1 MIRVFRFI
9 TFFSIFLFHL
19 LGVKGQE
26 ILRFD
31 HFNTSRGLS
40 QNTVTSI
47 LCDSKGFLWVG
58 TNNGLNRYDGNKFRV
73 YINEE
78 NGVQNFTHNRITHIW
93 EDAKGFIW
101 FETHDGHYHY
111 FDPVREV
118 FESLSGYFSD
128 DESYHTL
135 FSDFLQYSINEIW
148 ITTKA
153 KGVFQLLFDAST
165 HSYEIHPF
173 TSRGFH
179 SISNDHVR
187 FIHKDASKNLWIG
200 TDRGL
205 TFVQRDGNENETLR
219 FEHLFIDH
227 TFTSVIETATELWF
241 GTDDSGILIF
251 QKGAQLY
258 TYINQIT
265 SSRLMSNQISSL
277 YITKTGVVFASFV
290 DGGLQYFNSHVKRWT
305 TISIHGTYV
314 TSIYEDRFNKIWV
327 TTDEFGLTYYDI
339 ESGFTKYFS
348 FLDPETGTV
357 PDEERHVF
365 YEDSKDNFWVG
376 SHEGGLNLFD
386 RNTQEFIHYRNDPND
401 PNSLSANIVL
411 SIAEDHSGQLWV
423 GTGQFQGGLER
434 IVLREPAF
442 DHLLPSAANRY
453 ISDNIVRSVYED
465 ESLRI
470 WLGTKAGRL
479 HVFESNK
486 EEVYTFDRFMT
497 QKGELTG
504 VNVYSILID
513 QKGYLWLGS
522 KGRGLLVSA
531 KPLISYRNIGDI
543 SFINY
548 QPIENDPTS
557 LSHINVYS
565 LEEDAQGV
573 IWVGTYG
580 NGINRV
586 ITQKDGHRSFQRITT
601 ANSELSSDLVRN
613 ILSDCKG
620 RLWVATGYGLNL
632 IETIPKPNEPVLVRT
647 FFSGY
652 DENSMSLNDIIHL
665 YEDSHGTIWLATFG
679 GGVNRLDSLSQ
690 TKAIFSRFNQMSGIS
705 NNVVYSILEDA
716 YGYMWFGTENGLS
729 RLNTSNYTVE
739 VFNSNNGL
747 SFNSFSENTC
757 YLSRSGYLY
766 FGGFLGVE
774 MIHPDKILIP
784 PFHKRVELTD
794 FQLFNKEVQIGGN
807 SPLSQG
813 ISYTH
818 SIVLEHSQNSFSFEF
833 SAMDYMETENTQ
845 YAYKMDNFD
854 QEWNYV
860 NNQRK
865 APYTNLSPGSYVFRV
880 KATNRNGEWMKEERI
895 VSLEILPPWYK
906 TTWAFIFY
914 SILVLLLFYAVYS
927 AISKINRYRNDLK
940 IERRVN
946 EEKLRFFTNISHE
959 IRTPL
964 TLIIG
969 PIEDLLRKITLDNS
983 DKTKLEI
990 IARNGRRMLQLTTQL
1005 LDFRKIQN
1013 NKMNLKISEFDMVS
1027 FTQNIYESFIP
1038 LANHKSIDYQF
1049 NTSMEKAFVWGDPSK
1064 LDTVI
1069 YNLISNALKFTE
1081 ANKKVSVS
1089 IQESVEIDGIEV
1101 IVKDQGRGIK
1111 RENLEHLFGRYTILS
1126 GEELAGTGIGLSLA
1140 FELTRLHDGN
1150 IVVNSEVNEGSTFT
1164 LRLKS
1169 GKAHFLENKN
1179 VVWNDKVVSYSD
1191 LPNGSFSNLK
1201 DVDQLESEIILDS
1214 DSDQPLVLVV
1224 EDNHEIGEYICR
1236 SLSPEFSCCLASN
1249 GQEALDLLKTRNPY
1263 LIISDVMMPV
1273 MDGFELTRRVRED
1286 FSTSHIP
1293 IILLTSKSSV
1303 EDQIAGVEHG
1313 ADMYITKPFNSGFLK
1328 ASAKNLFEQ
1337 RSNLISK
1344 FRDNR
1349 TIDPA
1354 TLKVN
1359 SKDEEFLQ
1367 KLISFVEENY
1377 SEEFTIESLAD
1388 EMCVSRTVF
1397 YNKVKGLTGLSPVEF
1412 VRQLKLKIAAHFL
1425 VQGYNV
1431 SEAAMKVGFTDT
1443 RYFSRQF
1450 KAFFGHLPSKH
1461 VELKKKED
1469 ESNKDL

>member
-1 MIRVFRFI
+1 MYRVFRYFALLL
-9 TFFSIFLFHL
+9 FFLFHFL
-19 LGVKGQE
+19 LSEGQE
-26 ILRFD
+26 ILRFE

-73 YINEE
+73 FVNEE
-78 NGVQNFTHNRITHIW
+78 NGIQNFTHNRVTRLW
-93 EDAKGFIW
+93 EDAQGFIW

-111 FDPVREV
+111 FDPVRET
-118 FESLSGYFSD
+118 FTSLSGYFSD
-128 DESYHTL
+128 DESYRIL
-135 FSDFLQYSINEIW
+135 FSDFLQYSDNEIW
-148 ITTKA
+148 IATMV
-153 KGVFQLLFDAST
+153 KGVFQLKFDANT
-165 HSYEIHPF
+165 HSYKIHSF
-173 TSRGFH
+173 TSRGFQ
-179 SISNDHVR
+179 SVSNDRVN
-187 FIHKDASKNLWIG
+187 FIHKDDNNNLWMG
-200 TDRGL
+200 TEHGL
-205 TFVQRDGNENETLR
+205 TFFQHNGKESEEFR

-227 TFTSVIETATELWF
+227 TFTSVIETTSELWF
-241 GTDDSGILIF
+241 GTDDSGILVF
-251 QKGAQLY
+251 QKGSQLY
-258 TYINQIT
+258 TYINQLT
-265 SSRLMSNQISSL
+265 SKGLRSNQVSTL
-277 YITKTGVVFASFV
+277 YISKTGVIFASFT
-290 DGGLQYFNSHVKRWT
+290 DGGLNYLNSNLNSW
-305 TISIHGTYV
+305 ISIAIQGNSV
-314 TSIYEDRFNKIWV
+314 VSMYEDLFNKLWV
-327 TTDEFGLTYYDI
+327 TTEEFGLTCVDI
-339 ESGFTKYFS
+339 KSGTTQYFS
-348 FLDPETGTV
+348 FFDPKVGTV

-365 YEDSKDNFWVG
+365 YEDGKNNFWVG
-376 SHEGGLNLFD
+376 THEGGLNLFD
-386 RNTQEFIHYRNDPND
+386 RDTQKFIRFRNDPND
-401 PNSLSANIVL
+401 PNSISANIVL

-442 DHLLPSAANRY
+442 NHLTPSDENSH

-465 ESLRI
+465 ASARI
-470 WLGTKAGRL
+470 WMGTKAGRL
-479 HVFESNK
+479 HVFENGK
-486 EEVYTFDRFMT
+486 PLITFDQFMT
-497 QKGELTG
+497 QKGVLTG
-504 VNVYSILID
+504 VNVYSMITD
-513 QKGYLWLGS
+513 KDGYLWIGS
-522 KGRGLLVSA
+522 KGRGVLVSD
-531 KPLISYRNIGDI
+531 KPLSAYRHLGQMT
-543 SFINY
+543 FTNY
-548 QPIENDPTS
+548 QPVENDSTS

-565 LEEDAQGV
+565 LEEDIYGN
-573 IWVGTYG
+573 IWIGTYG

-586 ITQKDGHRSFQRITT
+586 IKHLDGRRSFQRINTV
-601 ANSELSSDLVRN
+601 NSELSSDLVRN
-613 ILSDCKG
+613 VLSDRKG
-620 RLWVATGYGLNL
+620 RLWIATGHGLNL
-632 IETIPKPNEPVLVRT
+632 IEKAPEVNEPILVRT
-647 FFSGY
+647 FFSGH
-652 DENSMSLNDIIHL
+652 DEFSISLNDIIHL
-665 YEDSHGTIWLATFG
+665 YEDSRGAIWLATFG
-679 GGVNRLDSLSQ
+679 GGVNRLDSL
-690 TKAIFSRFNQMSGIS
+690 TRNNATFSRFNQLSGIS
-705 NNVVYSILEDA
+705 NNVVYGILEDLN
-716 YGYMWFGTENGLS
+716 GYMWFSTENGLN
-729 RLNTSNYTVE
+729 RLNVSNLTIE

-747 SFNSFSENTC
+747 RFNSFSENTC
-757 YLSRSGYLY
+757 DLSKSGCLY
-766 FGGFLGVE
+766 FGGFFGVE
-774 MIHPDKILIP
+774 VIYPDRILIA
-784 PFHKRVELTD
+784 PFSKRVELTD
-794 FQLFNKEVQIGGN
+794 FQLFNKEVKIGGD
-807 SPLSQG
+807 SPLAQG
-813 ISYTH
+813 ISYTN
-818 SIVLEHSQNSFSFEF
+818 SMVLAHFQSSFSFEF
-833 SAMDYMETENTQ
+833 SAMDYMDTEKTQ
-845 YAYKMDNFD
+845 YAYKLDNFD

-865 APYTNLSPGSYVFRV
+865 ASYTNLAPGNYVFRV
-880 KATNRNGEWMKEERI
+880 KATNRNGEWMTEERT
-895 VSLEILPPWYK
+895 VSIEILPPWYK
-906 TTWAFIFY
+906 TTWAFSLY
-914 SILVLLLFYAVYS
+914 TVLVLILFYAVFS
-927 AISKINRYRNDLK
+927 AISKINRYRNDLN

-983 DKTKLEI
+983 DKVKLEI

-1013 NKMNLKISEFDMVS
+1013 NKMNLKISELNMVD
-1027 FTQNIYESFIP
+1027 FARNIYESFVP
-1038 LANHKSIDYQF
+1038 LANHKNIDYQF
-1049 NTSMEKAFVWGDPSK
+1049 NTSMEEGFVWGDPSK

-1081 ANKKVSVS
+1081 ANKQVSVS
-1089 IQESVEIDGIEV
+1089 VQKSKDIDGVDV

-1150 IVVNSEVNEGSTFT
+1150 IVVDSQVNEGSTFV

-1169 GKAHFLENKN
+1169 GKSHFLDHDN
-1179 VVWNDKVVSYSD
+1179 VVWNDQVTTDSI
-1191 LPNGSFSNLK
+1191 LK
-1201 DVDQLESEIILDS
+1201 DSLSPTFSSDDQFESEVIEEADS
-1214 DSDQPLVLVV
+1214 EQPLVLVV

-1236 SLSPEFSCCLASN
+1236 SLSPDFSYCLASN

-1273 MDGFELTRRVRED
+1273 MDGLELTRRVRED

-1328 ASAKNLFEQ
+1328 ASAKNIFEQ
-1337 RSNLISK
+1337 RSNLIGK

-1377 SEEFTIESLAD
+1377 SEEFTIETLAD

-1412 VRQLKLKIAAHFL
+1412 VRQLKLKIAAHFI

-1461 VELKKKED
+1461 VELTKGE
-1469 ESNKDL
+1469 N

>member
-1 MIRVFRFI
+1 MFGVFRYFI
-9 TFFSIFLFHL
+9 LFILFSFHFIL
-19 LGVKGQE
+19 SAGQE
-26 ILRFD
+26 ILRFE

-47 LCDSKGFLWVG
+47 LSDSKGFLWVG

-73 YINEE
+73 FVNEE
-78 NGVQNFTHNRITHIW
+78 NGTQNFTHNRVVHLW

-118 FESLSGYFSD
+118 FTSLSSYFSD

-135 FSDFLQYSINEIW
+135 FSDFLQYSDNEIW
-148 ITTKA
+148 IATRA
-153 KGVFQLLFDAST
+153 KGVFQLKFDTKT
-165 HSYEIHPF
+165 HSYKIYSF
-173 TSRGFH
+173 TSRGFQ
-179 SISNDHVR
+179 SVSNDRVN
-187 FIHKDASKNLWIG
+187 FIHKDGNKNLWMG
-200 TDRGL
+200 TERGL
-205 TFVQRDGNENETLR
+205 TFIQHNGKKSEEFR

-227 TFTSVIETATELWF
+227 TFTSVIETTKELWF
-241 GTDDSGILIF
+241 GTDDSGVLVF

-258 TYINQIT
+258 TYINQHT
-265 SSRLMSNQISSL
+265 TKGLKSNQFSAL
-277 YITKTGVVFASFV
+277 HITKTGVIFASFV
-290 DGGLQYFNSHVKRWT
+290 DGGMQYFNSNLNRWFP
-305 TISIHGTYV
+305 ISIYGNYV
-314 TSIYEDRFNKIWV
+314 SSIYEDAYNKLWV
-327 TTDEFGLTYYDI
+327 TTEEFGVTCVDVKF
-339 ESGFTKYFS
+339 GNTQHFS
-348 FLDPETGTV
+348 FIDAKKGTV

-365 YEDSKDNFWVG
+365 YEDSKNNLWVG
-376 SHEGGLNLFD
+376 THEGGLNLFHRD
-386 RNTQEFIHYRNDPND
+386 TQKFIHFRNDPND
-401 PNSLSANIVL
+401 PNSISSNIVL

-434 IVLREPAF
+434 IVLRESAF
-442 DHLLPSAANRY
+442 EHITPTDENNH

-465 ESLRI
+465 ELSRI
-470 WLGTKAGRL
+470 WMGTKAGKL
-479 HVFESNK
+479 HVFENNK
-486 EEVYTFDRFMT
+486 PLVTFDRFLT
-497 QKGELTG
+497 QNGVLTG
-504 VNVYSILID
+504 VNVYSMITD
-513 QKGYLWLGS
+513 KEGYLWIGS
-522 KGRGLLVSA
+522 KGRGVLVSNM
-531 KPLISYRNIGDI
+531 PLGSYRQLEQIT
-543 SFINY
+543 FINY
-548 QPIENDPTS
+548 QPIENDSTS

-565 LEEDAQGV
+565 LEEDIYGN

-586 ITQKDGHRSFQRITT
+586 IKESDGSRSFQRIT
-601 ANSELSSDLVRN
+601 AENSGLSSDLVRN
-613 ILSDCKG
+613 LLSDSNG
-620 RLWVATGYGLNL
+620 RLWIATGHGLNL
-632 IETIPKPNEPVLVRT
+632 IERIPKPKNSTLVRT
-647 FFSGY
+647 FFSGH
-652 DENSMSLNDIIHL
+652 DEHSLSLNDIIHL
-665 YEDSHGTIWLATFG
+665 YEDSRGAIWLATYG
-679 GGVNRLDSLSQ
+679 GGVNRLDSLTQ
-690 TKAIFSRFNQMSGIS
+690 ENATFSRFNQMSGIS
-705 NNVVYSILEDA
+705 NNVVYGILEDLD
-716 YGYMWFGTENGLS
+716 GYMWFSTENGLN
-729 RLNTSNYTVE
+729 RINTSNLTIE

-747 SFNSFSENTC
+747 RFNSFSENTC
-757 YLSRSGYLY
+757 YRSVSGQLY

-774 MIHPDKILIP
+774 VVSPDRIRIP
-784 PFHKRVELTD
+784 HFSKRVELTD
-794 FQLFNKEVQIGGN
+794 FQLFNKEVQIGDG
-807 SPLSQG
+807 SPLIQG
-813 ISYTH
+813 ISYTN
-818 SIVLEHSQNSFSFEF
+818 SMVLTHSQNSFSFEF
-833 SAMDYMETENTQ
+833 SSMDYMDTEKTQ
-845 YAYKMDNFD
+845 YAYQLENFD
-854 QEWNYV
+854 KEWNYV

-865 APYTNLSPGSYVFRV
+865 ASYTNLAPGHYTFRV
-880 KATNRNGEWMKEERI
+880 KSTNRNGEWMNEERTL
-895 VSLEILPPWYK
+895 SLEILPPWYK
-906 TTWAFIFY
+906 TTWAFILY
-914 SILVLLLFYAVYS
+914 SGLVLLLFYAIFL
-927 AISKINRYRNDLK
+927 AISKINRYRNDLN

-1013 NKMNLKISEFDMVS
+1013 NKMNLKVNEFNMVE
-1027 FTQNIYESFIP
+1027 FARNIYESFVP
-1038 LANHKSIDYQF
+1038 LANHKNIDYQF
-1049 NTSMEKAFVWGDPSK
+1049 DFTKEELLVWGDPSK

-1069 YNLISNALKFTE
+1069 YNLISNALKFTD

-1089 IQESVEIDGIEV
+1089 VQESKDIDGIDV
-1101 IVKDQGRGIK
+1101 IVRDQGRGIK
-1111 RENLEHLFGRYTILS
+1111 NDDLAQLFGRYTILS

-1150 IVVNSEVNEGSTFT
+1150 IVVDSQVNEGSTFI

-1169 GKAHFLENKN
+1169 GKSHFLDHDNII
-1179 VVWNDKVVSYSD
+1179 WNDEVTTDTILQDSLSATLSSD
-1191 LPNGSFSNLK
+1191 EQF
-1201 DVDQLESEIILDS
+1201 DSEIIEEV

-1236 SLSPEFSCCLASN
+1236 SLSPDFSSCLASN
-1249 GQEALDLLKTRNPY
+1249 GQEALDLLKTRTPY

-1273 MDGFELTRRVRED
+1273 MDGLELTRRVRED

-1293 IILLTSKSSV
+1293 IILLTSKSSM

-1328 ASAKNLFEQ
+1328 ASAKNIFEQ

-1344 FRDNR
+1344 FQDNR

-1377 SEEFTIESLAD
+1377 SEEFTIENLAD

-1412 VRQLKLKIAAHFL
+1412 VRQLKLKIAAHFII
-1425 VQGYNV
+1425 QGYNV

-1461 VELKKKED
+1461 VELTKE
-1469 ESNKDL
+1469 EE